1 MDINTNLTFITCI
14 YDDLFG
20 TEFGGRP
27 HPRNKYFYG
36 VESLTKVNSP
46 IVIYTW
52 PKNVEYVKNYY
63 SEFLGIERFNN
74 QIKVLEFDLY
84 TSPLYDLI
92 KSIKKPE
99 HGIKSDRSYDLM
111 IGKYFMIKDVIE
123 KNIFN
128 SKYFFW
134 IDAGLSSS
142 ALFPNKYLNQ
152 NYPDAYRRYS
162 NCSLFTPIITEKL
175 VEKCN
180 NNLLLF
186 KLNAIGHWFDPKHI
200 NLIQGETP
208 WFIIGGIF
216 GGNPSIFSNFC
227 DDVINSFIKH
237 IKECDI
243 LYLDEQIMTIV
254 ISFERYRYELIN
266 FDTWYHED
274 SGDWSKPYTINKKA
288 FYTIFEEFNNGK

>member
-200 NLIQGETP
+200 NLNDYPHNVQFKLSRGFAPITPHTFFSLMKKRMQKNQETS
-208 WFIIGGIF
+208 
-216 GGNPSIFSNFC
+216 PSLRSPSPNRRG
-227 DDVINSFIKH
+227 
-237 IKECDI
+237 KEV
-243 LYLDEQIMTIV
+243 MTFM
-254 ISFERYRYELIN
+254 SASLKKL
-266 FDTWYHED
+266 
-274 SGDWSKPYTINKKA
+274 SLGSLKSSKLLPLVVKQEY
-288 FYTIFEEFNNGK
+288 F